1 MSRQALSIA
10 LFAVLSALSACGG
23 ADGAVDDSAMT
34 DDEVAAATAGALPIS
49 DESEAGEET
58 DDNIGTMWG
67 SSPSPALEIVDE
79 AVPEELEGALVATA
93 KITLGE
99 VEVWETRAQIEP
111 EWLLAVP
118 TEFGGDRHFLVLE
131 EREDWLKIAVPVRPN
146 GTVGWIPRDAVT
158 LSVSRHRVQI
168 DISERSVKVWEDDE
182 LILDTTSAVGRDS
195 APTPLGAFYIRDVL
209 PWDPNSVYGPYVL
222 ALSAYSETIDQIN
235 GGDAVVAIHGTSS
248 PSLLGSA
255 VSLGCIRLANED
267 VTLLAETVPVGT
279 PVEVIA

>member
-1 MSRQALSIA
+1 MSRQALSITV
-10 LFAVLSALSACGG
+10 FAVLAALSACGG
-23 ADGAVDDSAMT
+23 VEGTEAEGEITEAV
-34 DDEVAAATAGALPIS
+34 AGVLPIS
-49 DESEAGEET
+49 DESEEGEET
-58 DDNIGTMWG
+58 DDDNIGTLWG
-67 SSPSPALEIVDE
+67 SSPSPEPEPVLDVVEEEI
-79 AVPEELEGALVATA
+79 EGALVATA
-93 KITLGE
+93 KVTLGE
-99 VEVWETRAQIEP
+99 VEVWESRTQTDST
-111 EWLLAVP
+111 WSLAVP

-131 EREDWLKIAVPVRPN
+131 ERDDWLKIAVPVRPN
-146 GTVGWIPRDAVT
+146 GSVGWIPRDAVT

-168 DISERSVKVWEDDE
+168 DISDRSVKVWEDDE

-255 VSLGCIRLANED
+255 VSLGCIRLANDD

-279 PVEVIA
+279 PVEIVA